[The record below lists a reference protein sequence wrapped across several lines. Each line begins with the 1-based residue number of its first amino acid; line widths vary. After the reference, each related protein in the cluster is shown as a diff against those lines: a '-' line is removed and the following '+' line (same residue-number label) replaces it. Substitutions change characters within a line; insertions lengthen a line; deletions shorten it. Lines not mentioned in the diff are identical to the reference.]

1 MQTFNRQANLKDY
14 LDFQYICT
22 TEELNDVKNPIQQRT
37 FREVGSWFFTPYTVY
52 HMSILAVCQQCEWTE
67 LLNDDQTA
75 LSNEA
80 QQYID
85 TYFTCFKELGFVVCR
100 SVGGD
105 TIHRYV
111 RCHTIDN
118 IIKDL

>member
-1 MQTFNRQANLKDY
+1 MQTFNLQENLKDY
-14 LDFQYICT
+14 LDFQYVCT
-22 TEELNDVKNPIQQRT
+22 KAELNDVKNSIVQRK
-37 FREVGSWFFTPYTVY
+37 FLEVGSWIFTPYNTY
-52 HMSILAVCQQCEWTE
+52 YMSILAVCQQCEWTE
-67 LLNDDQTA
+67 LLNDEQTA
-75 LSNEA
+75 LSDEA

-85 TYFTCFKELGFVVCR
+85 TYFMCFKESGFVVCR

-105 TIHRYV
+105 TIHRYI